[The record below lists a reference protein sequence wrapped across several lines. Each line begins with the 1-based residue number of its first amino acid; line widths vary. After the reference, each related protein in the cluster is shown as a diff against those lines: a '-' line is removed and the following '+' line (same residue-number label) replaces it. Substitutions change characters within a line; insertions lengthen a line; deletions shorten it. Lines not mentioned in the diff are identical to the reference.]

1 MEKPAKTAL
10 FFLKKKKNHQT
21 ADLKTDKIMSETS
34 AEDFFLNGVRRFLLK
49 TRKRQVETACN
60 KLEPKLLTALQ
71 TYNTHFPFT
80 KAGATINE
88 ELLQLQGLFTFE
100 KEHTQVLLETHSCQ
114 K

>member
-1 MEKPAKTAL
+1 
-10 FFLKKKKNHQT
+10 
-21 ADLKTDKIMSETS
+21 MSETS
-34 AEDFFLNGVRRFLLK
+34 AEDFFLNGVRRFLRK